1 MVLKSKSFKA
11 ILIFFIIVT
20 VICIGLAVDYLTL
33 PPMTKDFL
41 NKIGTIQEDDLKN
54 NLKFYKDKIQQEVEG
69 TEHRDA
75 LKHSYFSLGYI
86 ESLNEDYNQS
96 NDYYYRA
103 LSIDSMHCDT
113 LCGMVYRELSFNAIH
128 QGKIEKGFEYYNL
141 ALQAFKDDEAEVM
154 SLNYRFSQALDYT
167 KDYKAQIIK
176 ILESNKTKKQEPFQE
191 IQNLRLLAKIY
202 LFSGQYSKSI
212 NYLLD
217 AFEVSVWNDYKNLQR
232 AITIELGNAYFLN
245 KNYEEAVE
253 TLYPCLLT
261 WGDLDLITYFEQLA
275 KSLRMVYG
283 YDYAIEFLNQHIE
296 SVKNSMTDHEIWLQ
310 FWVELL
316 QAELSVF
323 ENKPE
328 IAKIY
333 LNRAQVIYE
342 KNATS
347 LHAMLN
353 YWIQKIDLD
362 ILVLKGEKSNQ
373 IIEQYIDLYKKIAS
387 SDIYFISKISLLD
400 EIINQS
406 LKLNHY
412 SLAYDAM
419 KSRAQIVDNEL
430 LDDDLIDLN
439 EIYLKTKEERQNRNV
454 SKRIVLFFMI
464 SITTM
469 GIGSIVCLISNHKK
483 RILDLVTEVEA
494 QKDFDSLTHTLTK
507 SALYNRLEKYFGQ
520 ELTFTVVQYD
530 DLKRYNEVYGYLNGD
545 HIIRILS
552 NQIKN
557 TFTQEY
563 IARHSGHF
571 FIIVSTDSKEN
582 CVLKVKKLLQMI
594 YDLNI
599 INTLVLEHRRMTVS
613 AGLSSGIIHSKQDID
628 HYIKVASHHLEVSRQ
643 RGCNTFTV

>member
-1 MVLKSKSFKA
+1 M
-11 ILIFFIIVT
+11 
-20 VICIGLAVDYLTL
+20 
-33 PPMTKDFL
+33 

-69 TEHRDA
+69 TEHRDE

-141 ALQAFKDDEAEVM
+141 ALQASKDDEAEVM

-245 KNYEEAVE
+245 KNDEEAVE

-275 KSLRMVYG
+275 KSLRVVYG
-283 YDYAIEFLNQHIE
+283 YDHAIEFLNQHIE
-296 SVKNSMTDHEIWLQ
+296 SVKNSMTDHEICLQ

-333 LNRAQVIYE
+333 LNRARVIYE

-362 ILVLKGEKSNQ
+362 ILVLKGEKSDQ
-373 IIEQYIDLYKKIAS
+373 ILEQYIDLYKKIAS

-469 GIGSIVCLISNHKK
+469 GIG
-483 RILDLVTEVEA
+483 
-494 QKDFDSLTHTLTK
+494 
-507 SALYNRLEKYFGQ
+507 RLC
-520 ELTFTVVQYD
+520 
-530 DLKRYNEVYGYLNGD
+530 
-545 HIIRILS
+545 I
-552 NQIKN
+552 
-557 TFTQEY
+557 
-563 IARHSGHF
+563 
-571 FIIVSTDSKEN
+571 
-582 CVLKVKKLLQMI
+582 
-594 YDLNI
+594 
-599 INTLVLEHRRMTVS
+599 
-613 AGLSSGIIHSKQDID
+613 
-628 HYIKVASHHLEVSRQ
+628 
-643 RGCNTFTV
+643 